1 MNNKDIEKRED
12 VQLLVT
18 AFYKKVIPDP
28 VIGFFFTEIV
38 QLSWEKH
45 IPVMVDFWES
55 LLLGTASYSGN
66 PMAKH
71 FPINKISPLKPEH
84 FQRWLLLWKE
94 TLSQHFSGPVADE
107 AFNRAAAIAGLMQH
121 KMEAGNQ

>member
-1 MNNKDIEKRED
+1 MNQKDIQNRAD

-18 AFYKKVIPDP
+18 SFYEKVVPDP
-28 VIGFFFTEIV
+28 LIGFFFTEIV
-38 QLSWEKH
+38 HLSWEKH

-55 LLLGTASYSGN
+55 ILLGTATYSGN

-71 FPINKISPLKPEH
+71 FPINKISPIKPEH

-94 TLSQHFSGPVADE
+94 TLSQHFTGPVADE
-107 AFNRAAAIAGLMQH
+107 AFNRATAIAGLMEH
-121 KMEAGNQ
+121 KMGTSRQ